1 MAEKRLTK
9 EIAEQFLVDD
19 ESVDLEEFTEIDD
32 DAAERLSQHEDWL
45 FLDGVKSLTDS
56 AAESLACHG
65 GHLSLRGLTTLSEAA
80 AAKLGASPAIG
91 PYSVSL
97 QAMPSKVALTLYEAI
112 CDYRGS
118 IEIELLSANDIVEY
132 FSDEIDRSLALAIA
146 ERIRDESF
154 LDWFAHN
161 IVTNQL
167 CPQLE
172 LKRGD
177 IERLRV
183 ADPLADELH
192 RVAWPEGEYQPPK

>member
-91 PYSVSL
+91 PHSVSL
-97 QAMPSKVALTLYEAI
+97 QAMPSKVALTLYEAL

-132 FSDEIDRSLALAIA
+132 FGDEVDRSLALAIA
-146 ERIRDESF
+146 ERIREEGF
-154 LDWFAHN
+154 LDWFASN
-161 IVTNQL
+161 IINNQL
-167 CPQLE
+167 CPQLD
-172 LKRGD
+172 LKRGE
-177 IERLRV
+177 IE
-183 ADPLADELH
+183 ASDD
-192 RVAWPEGEYQPPK
+192 WPEDAFQPPK